1 MYKGNTIGVVV
12 PAYNEEGFVG
22 EVIDTMPGFV
32 DRVYVVDDASTD
44 GTWAE
49 IRRHA
54 ARANAGD
61 GTESGSGEQAVT
73 ADGSGPVVVTVRHET
88 NRGVGGAIKT
98 GYLRAREDDL
108 DVVTVMGG
116 DGQMDPDLVDAVLEP
131 IVDGV
136 ADYAKG
142 NRLVGPATSAEMPRF
157 RYVGNRLLS
166 YLTKIAS
173 GYWSIGDPQ
182 NGYTAISGAALADV
196 PIERMYEY
204 YGYCNHLLVLLR
216 ADGYRVADVPMPASY
231 GEEESHIAYHEYIP
245 RVSWMLLRSFL
256 WRVAT
261 AGSPLTQGGYF
272 GSLLAGAVSV
282 YGFLSGETQLAG
294 VGLVLTVL
302 LVVVG
307 LVADRRDDA
316 GGGVRVDGTPE

>member
-12 PAYNEEGFVG
+12 PAYNEAGFVG
-22 EVIDTMPGFV
+22 EVIDTMPAFV

-54 ARANAGD
+54 ARANSGD
-61 GTESGSGEQAVT
+61 GTKSGEREAVT
-73 ADGSGPVVVTVRHET
+73 TTGPLPSVVTVRHET

-131 IVDGV
+131 VVDGV

-166 YLTKIAS
+166 YLTKVAS

-204 YGYCNHLLVLLR
+204 YGYCNHLLVLLS

-261 AGSPLTQGGYF
+261 AGSRLTQGGYF
-272 GSLLAGAVSV
+272 GGLLAGIVSV
-282 YGFLSGETQLAG
+282 YGLLAG
-294 VGLVLTVL
+294 EMDLAGIGLVLTAL

-307 LVADRRDDA
+307 LAADRMDDA
-316 GGGVRVDGTPE
+316 SGGFRVDGSPE